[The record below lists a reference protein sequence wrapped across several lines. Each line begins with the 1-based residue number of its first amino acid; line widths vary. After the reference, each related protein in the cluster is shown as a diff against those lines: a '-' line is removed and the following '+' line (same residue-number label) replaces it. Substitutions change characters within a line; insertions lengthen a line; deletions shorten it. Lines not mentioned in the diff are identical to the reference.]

1 MNQPAIPGF
10 TPAQASLLAHA
21 DLLMGEAIAF
31 TLQGDGFFLGS
42 HPLQKAMAALQATLV
57 TLTGGHIRIFV
68 VVTNMRILL
77 IQSHSLWC
85 GCTRKVAV
93 NSFALAALAECGW
106 DKDTQWC
113 CIHSRGVHLESK
125 TQRYSLVIKKLGDP
139 ALRQFVAQLS
149 AVVLANA
156 QQRTTT

>member
-1 MNQPAIPGF
+1 MNQPAVQGF
-10 TPAQASLLAHA
+10 TPVQLKLLEHA
-21 DLLMGEAIAF
+21 DLLHGEQIAF

-42 HPLQKAMAALQATLV
+42 HPLQKAVAALQATLV
-57 TLTGGHIRIFV
+57 TLTGGHIRVFV

-77 IQSHSLWC
+77 IQSQALWC

-139 ALRQFVAQLS
+139 VLRQFVAQLS
-149 AVVLANA
+149 SVVLSNSQA
-156 QQRTTT
+156 RTST